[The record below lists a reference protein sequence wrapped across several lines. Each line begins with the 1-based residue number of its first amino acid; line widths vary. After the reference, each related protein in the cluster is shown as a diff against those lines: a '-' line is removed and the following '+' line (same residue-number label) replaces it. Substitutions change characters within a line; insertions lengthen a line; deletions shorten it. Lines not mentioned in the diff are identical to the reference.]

1 MINDAL
7 LKAVED
13 ELDGAHCR
21 LRFADDV
28 EARFEADTQR
38 QRSRNMVLAGVI
50 SAIIYC
56 LFLINDYSFRPETF
70 ATAVQLRMGVMLP
83 FGLPILWW
91 VYRGVSPVLRETMMA
106 STVIVATILSC
117 LIFSKS
123 IAPYSYL
130 DVFTYGL
137 ILLVGNIVYS
147 LRFSYACVSS
157 AASIVIILAFV
168 LPYEPMPVEAK
179 RLAIFTIIAMGIFSL
194 VANYR
199 FELSERTSYLH
210 VLKEKIR
217 AGYYLKDNQKLSQ
230 LSITDPLTNLANRRQ
245 FDTVLPVRWK
255 EAIDKGTCMGLMV
268 IDIDHFKAYNDF
280 YGHPQGDICLQQV
293 AKAMHDNS
301 RDADLV
307 VRLGGEEFVVLM
319 VNASSEATYVAAERI
334 RASVEALCIPNFG
347 VSHQAYITVSVG
359 VGLLCP
365 TDELTPAD
373 LLSTADRALYAAKR
387 QGRNVIHMVN
397 LAGSPS
403 DADAADGLGRL
414 SQ

>member
-1 MINDAL
+1 
-7 LKAVED
+7 
-13 ELDGAHCR
+13 
-21 LRFADDV
+21 
-28 EARFEADTQR
+28 
-38 QRSRNMVLAGVI
+38 
-50 SAIIYC
+50 
-56 LFLINDYSFRPETF
+56 
-70 ATAVQLRMGVMLP
+70 
-83 FGLPILWW
+83 
-91 VYRGVSPVLRETMMA
+91 
-106 STVIVATILSC
+106 
-117 LIFSKS
+117 
-123 IAPYSYL
+123 
-130 DVFTYGL
+130 
-137 ILLVGNIVYS
+137 VGNIVYS

-210 VLKEKIR
+210 VLKEKIC

-245 FDTVLPVRWK
+245 FDTVLPVRWN
-255 EAIDKGTCMGLMV
+255 EAIDKGTYMGLMV

-319 VNASSEATYVAAERI
+319 VNASIEATDVAAERI
-334 RASVEALCIPNFG
+334 RASVEALRIPNSG

-359 VGLLCP
+359 VAVLCP
-365 TDELTPAD
+365 TDGHTPTD
-373 LLSTADRALYAAKR
+373 LLSTADRALYEAKR
-387 QGRNVIHMVN
+387 QGRNVIRVAN
-397 LAGSPS
+397 LAGSSS
-403 DADAADGLGRL
+403 DDGAAGDLDRL
-414 SQ
+414 SR

>member
-1 MINDAL
+1 MVNDAL

-38 QRSRNMVLAGVI
+38 QRSRNMVLAGLI

-56 LFLINDYSFRPETF
+56 LFLINDYSFRPEAF

-83 FGLPILWW
+83 FGLSVLWW
-91 VYRGVSPVLRETMMA
+91 VYRGVSPVLRETLMA
-106 STVIVATILSC
+106 STVVVATVVSC
-117 LIFSKS
+117 LIFAKS
-123 IAPYSYL
+123 VAPYSYL
-130 DVFTYGL
+130 DVFSFGL

-147 LRFSYACVSS
+147 LRFSYACASS

-245 FDTVLPVRWK
+245 FDAVLPVRWK
-255 EAIDKGTCMGLMV
+255 EAIDKGMCMGLMV
-268 IDIDHFKAYNDF
+268 IDIDYFKAYNDF
-280 YGHPQGDICLQQV
+280 YGHLQGDICLQQV

-319 VNASSEATYVAAERI
+319 VNASSEATNVAAERI
-334 RASVEALCIPNFG
+334 RASIEALRIPNFG

-359 VGLLCP
+359 VAVLSP
-365 TDELTPAD
+365 TDELTPTD
-373 LLSTADRALYAAKR
+373 LLSAADRALYEAKR
-387 QGRNVIHMVN
+387 QGRNVIRMAN

-403 DADAADGLGRL
+403 DGDAAGDLDRL
-414 SQ
+414 SR

>member
-1 MINDAL
+1 MVNDAL
-7 LKAVED
+7 LKAVEG

-56 LFLINDYSFRPETF
+56 LFLINDYSFRPEAF

-83 FGLPILWW
+83 FGLPILWL

-106 STVIVATILSC
+106 STVIVATVVSC
-117 LIFSKS
+117 LIFTKS

-130 DVFTYGL
+130 DVFSFGL

-147 LRFSYACVSS
+147 LRFGYACASS

-245 FDTVLPVRWK
+245 LDTVLPVRWK
-255 EAIDKGTCMGLMV
+255 EAADEGTCMGLMV

-293 AKAMHDNS
+293 AKAMQVNS
-301 RDADLV
+301 RDVDLV
-307 VRLGGEEFVVLM
+307 VRFGGEEFVVLM
-319 VNASSEATYVAAERI
+319 VNASKESANSAAERI
-334 RASVEALCIPNFG
+334 RSSVEALRIPNPG

-359 VGLLCP
+359 VAVLCP

-373 LLSTADRALYAAKR
+373 LLSTADRALYEAKR
-387 QGRNVIHMVN
+387 QGRNVIHLAN

-414 SQ
+414 SR